1 MLLFY
6 TGLCCMMK
14 QILIATHGKMASG
27 IRYTLELVV
36 GKMAEITTMDA
47 YVNPEDDVEKML
59 QDYFSSHEGDRIFV
73 FTDMMGGSVNQKM
86 MRYADRPEVTL
97 ITGMN
102 LPVLLQVALAG
113 EDVSNQDLNSFVEAA
128 RQELQLIT
136 LEPVHDGKDM
146 QNDALMK
153 PGEQLSL
160 IHILCILATYVAKY
174 MTSWLCN
181 GPMSAKTGIPQT
193 LSVSEG
199 VMLEKIMRPSQ
210 ANTGLF
216 IALVLVAGAIW
227 LIYRST
233 LGYKFTT
240 VGLNIHHAEYMG
252 INARWTVIQG
262 MMISGAFGG
271 IAGAIESLGVYGYFL
286 DNFSLNIANDGM
298 LSSMIVWND
307 ICLVPIMSF
316 FVAALKAGA
325 LSMERFAGVPRSI
338 VDTITAVFII
348 FATMETLFTFHK
360 KKKEPKPAADASQKA
375 NKGGKQS

>member
-1 MLLFY
+1 MAEKRSNRYVTLLLTLMLSMAVGAVFMTVIGYHPLEAYIQLFK
-6 TGLCCMMK
+6 G
-14 QILIATHGKMASG
+14 AF
-27 IRYTLELVV
+27 V
-36 GKMAEITTMDA
+36 GKVNLGTTLQKFVPILLTGVGFSIAAKVGCFNAGIEGELYLGAIAAAWAGHYIHGLPAPLHLLICFMAA
-47 YVNPEDDVEKML
+47 
-59 QDYFSSHEGDRIFV
+59 
-73 FTDMMGGSVNQKM
+73 
-86 MRYADRPEVTL
+86 
-97 ITGMN
+97 
-102 LPVLLQVALAG
+102 ALAG
-113 EDVSNQDLNSFVEAA
+113 ALWAA
-128 RQELQLIT
+128 I
-136 LEPVHDGKDM
+136 P
-146 QNDALMK
+146 A
-153 PGEQLSL
+153 
-160 IHILCILATYVAKY
+160 ILKTRWKVNEICVCILSTYVAKY
-174 MTSWLCN
+174 LTSWLCN

-193 LSVSEG
+193 PSVSEG
-199 VMLEKIMRPSQ
+199 VMLAKILRPSQ

-216 IALVLVAGAIW
+216 LALFLAAGAIW

-252 INARWTVIQG
+252 INAGRTIIQG

-360 KKKEPKPAADASQKA
+360 KKKAVKPEAGVIQDAG
-375 NKGGKQS
+375 KGGKQK

>member
-1 MLLFY
+1 MAEKKENRYVTLLLTLVLSMAVGAVF
-6 TGLCCMMK
+6 MM
-14 QILIATHGKMASG
+14 IVGYHP
-27 IRYTLELVV
+27 LEAYIQLFKGAFV
-36 GKMAEITTMDA
+36 GKVNLGTTLQKFVPILLTGVGFSIAAKVGCFNAGIEGELYLGAIAAAWAGHYLHGIPAPLHLVICFMTAAAAGALWAAIPAILKVRWKVNEIC
-47 YVNPEDDVEKML
+47 V
-59 QDYFSSHEGDRIFV
+59 
-73 FTDMMGGSVNQKM
+73 
-86 MRYADRPEVTL
+86 
-97 ITGMN
+97 
-102 LPVLLQVALAG
+102 
-113 EDVSNQDLNSFVEAA
+113 
-128 RQELQLIT
+128 
-136 LEPVHDGKDM
+136 
-146 QNDALMK
+146 
-153 PGEQLSL
+153 
-160 IHILCILATYVAKY
+160 CILATYVAKY
-174 MTSWLCN
+174 LTSWLCN

-199 VMLEKIMRPSQ
+199 VMLAKIMRPSQ

-216 IALVLVAGAIW
+216 VALLLVAGAIW

-252 INARWTVIQG
+252 INARRTVIQG
-262 MMISGAFGG
+262 MMLSGAFGG

-360 KKKEPKPAADASQKA
+360 KKKAVKSGAGDQKNAD
-375 NKGGKQS
+375 KGGERK